1 MQNEQ
6 EALCEL
12 LMQQKKKYVKL
23 NEVLD
28 LTIQLAE
35 AVDRSDAISASMLI
49 AMRQEPMNSLAEI
62 EKATKELLEHFTGVQ
77 AQRLQKLL
85 RGRAECQ
92 PEPNE
97 KAIDEQCQ
105 RNFRLLSKIV
115 ALDRPLNRKI
125 GKDKAYYKQ

>member
-6 EALCEL
+6 EVLSEL

-28 LTIQLAE
+28 LTMQLAE
-35 AVDRSDAISASMLI
+35 AVDRSDAVSASMLI

-62 EKATKELLEHFTGVQ
+62 EYSTKKLLEYFTGAQ

-85 RGRAECQ
+85 RGRGECQ
-92 PEPNE
+92 PEPQE
-97 KAIDEQCQ
+97 KAIDEQSQ
-105 RNFRLLSKIV
+105 RNFRLLTKVV

-125 GKDKAYYKQ
+125 GKDKAYYK